1 MNVSQEELISTI
13 VREVLA
19 ELNGGTNKVNGSKLA
34 AAPASEAAAS
44 SLDPVRDFPLG
55 AKRPDLVKTA
65 TGKRLDQITMEAA
78 LNGSIAAE
86 ELRITPETLELQA
99 QIAEKVGR
107 RQLARNMRRAAEL
120 TRIPDERVLQ
130 IYNALRPYRSTK
142 AELIA
147 IADELEGKYGAK
159 VNAGFVREAAA
170 VYERRGRLREG

>member
-19 ELNGGTNKVNGSKLA
+19 ELNGGAGNKVNGSKVA
-34 AAPASEAAAS
+34 VPAQQAS
-44 SLDPVRDFPLG
+44 ASALDPVRDFPLG
-55 AKRPDLVKTA
+55 AKRPDLVKTS

-78 LNGSIAAE
+78 VSGNINAD

-107 RQLARNMRRAAEL
+107 PQLARNLRRAAEL

-147 IADELEGKYGAK
+147 IADELEGKFGAK

-170 VYERRGRLREG
+170 VYERRGRLREA